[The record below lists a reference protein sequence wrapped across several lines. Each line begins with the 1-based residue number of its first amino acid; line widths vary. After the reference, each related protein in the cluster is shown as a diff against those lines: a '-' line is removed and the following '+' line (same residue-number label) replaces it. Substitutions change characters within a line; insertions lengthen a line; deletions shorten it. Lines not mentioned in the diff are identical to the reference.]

1 MNILKNKLSN
11 ILFCLSLLQ
20 VFPAYSFQ
28 KDPLAELTL
37 LISSTE
43 ALVVKQKTLRTKMDE
58 YILLHDAY
66 LLDMDNR
73 ELLLKTARVA
83 KIVLDTIRN
92 EKMTPLFESSFI
104 SELTLFAKM
113 ATNPSIPKIQ

>member
-1 MNILKNKLSN
+1 MTILKNYFSK
-11 ILFCLSLLQ
+11 ILLYLFLPITPTLGFAQ
-20 VFPAYSFQ
+20 
-28 KDPLAELTL
+28 DPLAELSL

-43 ALVVKQKTLRTKMDE
+43 DLAVKQKNLKMNLKE

-66 LLDMDNR
+66 LLDLDNR

-83 KIVLDTIRN
+83 KIVLTTIKN
-92 EKMTPLFESSFI
+92 EKMSPLFDSSFL

>member
-1 MNILKNKLSN
+1 MNILFYLS
-11 ILFCLSLLQ
+11 FLLALP
-20 VFPAYSFQ
+20 VFSFQ
-28 KDPLAELTL
+28 NDPLAELSL

-43 ALVVKQKTLRTKMDE
+43 DLVVRQKTLRCKMDE
-58 YILLHDAY
+58 YLLLHDAY

-73 ELLLKTARVA
+73 ELLIKTARVA
-83 KIVLDTIRN
+83 KIVLETIRN
-92 EKMTPLFESSFI
+92 EKMTSLFDSSFI

>member
-1 MNILKNKLSN
+1 MTILKNYFSK
-11 ILFCLSLLQ
+11 ILICLFLIPI
-20 VFPAYSFQ
+20 FPIFGFGQ
-28 KDPLAELTL
+28 DPLAELSL

-43 ALVVKQKTLRTKMDE
+43 ELVVKQKTLKTKLKE

-66 LLDMDNR
+66 LLDLDNR

-83 KIVLDTIRN
+83 KIVLTTIKN
-92 EKMTPLFESSFI
+92 EKMTPLFDSSFL

>member
-1 MNILKNKLSN
+1 MHLLKNYLSTVS
-11 ILFCLSLLQ
+11 FCLFLLPI
-20 VFPAYSFQ
+20 FPIFGFQ
-28 KDPLAELTL
+28 QDPLSELSL

-43 ALVVKQKTLRTKMDE
+43 DLVTKQKALRTHLSE

-66 LLDMDNR
+66 LLDMDNK

-83 KIVLDTIRN
+83 KKVLTLIKN
-92 EKMTPLFESSFI
+92 EKMTPLFDSSFL

-113 ATNPSIPKIQ
+113 ATNPSIPKI

>member
-1 MNILKNKLSN
+1 MNILKNKFSK
-11 ILFCLSLLQ
+11 ILFCLSLLPI
-20 VFPAYSFQ
+20 FPIFSFQ
-28 KDPLAELTL
+28 QDPLAELSL

-43 ALVVKQKTLRTKMDE
+43 ELVAKQKTLRTKLNE

-83 KIVLDTIRN
+83 KTVLNSIKN
-92 EKMTPLFESSFI
+92 EKMTPLFDSSFI

>member
-1 MNILKNKLSN
+1 MTILKNYFSK
-11 ILFCLSLLQ
+11 ILFCLFLLP
-20 VFPAYSFQ
+20 VFSIFGFQ
-28 KDPLAELTL
+28 QNPMTELSL

-43 ALVVKQKTLRTKMDE
+43 ELVIKQKALQVKLRE

-66 LLDMDNR
+66 LLDLDNR
-73 ELLLKTARVA
+73 DLLLKTARVA
-83 KIVLDTIRN
+83 KIVQETIKN
-92 EKMTPLFESSFI
+92 EKMTPLFESSFL